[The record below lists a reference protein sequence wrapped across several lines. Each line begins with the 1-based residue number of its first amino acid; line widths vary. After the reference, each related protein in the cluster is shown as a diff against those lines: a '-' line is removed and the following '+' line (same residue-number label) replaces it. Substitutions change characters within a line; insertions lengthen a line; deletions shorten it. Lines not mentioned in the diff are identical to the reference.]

1 MGNSHVRKPGQPAR
15 LSCVWVYGRGAVV
28 QLSRRHHHQE
38 MASGLCLAKRHRK
51 LTRLP
56 APAAALLRQRP
67 GLTSRSAVL
76 HCSADSQSQIPER
89 PNPMKKM
96 SAVFAAAAL
105 ACTLNL
111 TAAAQDKPAPKLK
124 RVQMAKE
131 REMHPEISAAMTHL
145 REAKQNLENAKHD

>member
-1 MGNSHVRKPGQPAR
+1 
-15 LSCVWVYGRGAVV
+15 
-28 QLSRRHHHQE
+28 
-38 MASGLCLAKRHRK
+38 
-51 LTRLP
+51 
-56 APAAALLRQRP
+56 
-67 GLTSRSAVL
+67 
-76 HCSADSQSQIPER
+76 
-89 PNPMKKM
+89 MKKM

-145 REAKQNLENAKHD
+145 REAKQNLENAKHDFGGHRASALKHVTEAMEECRLALEFKEK